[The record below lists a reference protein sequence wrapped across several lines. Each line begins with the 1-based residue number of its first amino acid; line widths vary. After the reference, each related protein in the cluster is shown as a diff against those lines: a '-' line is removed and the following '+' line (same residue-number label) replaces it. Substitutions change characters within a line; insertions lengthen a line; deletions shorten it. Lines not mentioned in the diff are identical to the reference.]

1 MQLKVSFILNNR
13 NTKLRDKYHPAQL
26 FNQNSLNNL
35 KFFAQSLV
43 YYYDFSNYT
52 SVVQFTQFFYS

>member
-13 NTKLRDKYHPAQL
+13 NTKLRDKYHPTQL

-43 YYYDFSNYT
+43 YYYEFSN
-52 SVVQFTQFFYS
+52 S